1 MSLWTKTKDGWLRGK
16 VWWSK
21 NWTLIGPGPEVRR
34 GVVWGTLAAA
44 AASVVIAGLCL
55 KTGFGY
61 AFDFG
66 FAILFAALCIPLI
79 MLGVMLLLTI
89 LRKLP
94 RVVTGIVIGCCVIV
108 MMLWGPPELGV
119 PLAIAVGLVE
129 GVLGATI
136 ATFIARGLGQ
146 AALRKKILVSL
157 LFFGGVA

>member
-1 MSLWTKTKDGWLRGK
+1 MSLWTKTKDGWLRVK

-21 NWTLIGPGPEVRR
+21 NWTLIRPGPEVRR

-94 RVVTGIVIGCCVIV
+94 RLVTGMVVGCGVIV
-108 MMLWGPPELGV
+108 MMLWGPFDLGV
-119 PLAIAVGLVE
+119 AMATVVGLTE

-136 ATFIARGLGQ
+136 ATFVA
-146 AALRKKILVSL
+146 
-157 LFFGGVA
+157 GGFAQ